1 MATIS
6 TSVGLN
12 ISDQNKPQV
21 HFKTA
26 VHMDMLWSEQTQ
38 GTESTMAG
46 SLEAAS
52 IFLWATGLEQM

>member
-38 GTESTMAG
+38 GTESTMAV

-52 IFLWATGLEQM
+52 PFWATGLEQM